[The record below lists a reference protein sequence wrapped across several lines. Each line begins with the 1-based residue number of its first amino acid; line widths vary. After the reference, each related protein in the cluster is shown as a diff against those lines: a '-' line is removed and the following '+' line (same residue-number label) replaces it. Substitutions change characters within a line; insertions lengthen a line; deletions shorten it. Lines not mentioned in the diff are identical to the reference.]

1 MLRGAGG
8 SIAQVGAM
16 LLRSTPPASFGMMA
30 DGGSSGATAI
40 PAVDLVY
47 LYNFPVPAMVVT
59 SIFQRLQTVG
69 AGSAVKCAVWANNP
83 ATGRPMG
90 TPLFGQNAGFDTTA
104 GTGIKSAA
112 IASYSLNA
120 AMYWF
125 GSKATGTL
133 PVMTSMQTNNNAQPA
148 SRTSFAS
155 ASDAIN
161 FAGAQT
167 MGFSVPDAYANDIMA
182 LNLKGAT
189 FTPVASSGIPVIGLG
204 WA

>member
-30 DGGSSGATAI
+30 DGGSGGATAI

-90 TPLFGQNAGFDTTA
+90 RPLFGQNAGFDTTA

-112 IASYSLNA
+112 
-120 AMYWF
+120 MYWF

-133 PVMTSMQTNNNAQPA
+133 PVMTSLQTNNNAQPA